1 MTMASWFR
9 RSATQGTSSDK
20 RRLITDDQVR
30 LFTSMIS
37 HGVQVSGKV
46 CGTGGMMIDGEIQS
60 ATIQTSDQSPIAISV
75 RGHVSNSVIH
85 ATDLLIEGAANA
97 VVMTARRKIEFGPSC
112 VVVGTLF
119 KGPNAEMYVS
129 PTADIQ
135 DLTIKP
141 LQESVQIQMPESQ
154 PAGLLRDGHG

>member
-1 MTMASWFR
+1 MASWFHR
-9 RSATQGTSSDK
+9 KVTQGTSSDK

-97 VVMTARRKIEFGPSC
+97 VVMTA
-112 VVVGTLF
+112 
-119 KGPNAEMYVS
+119 
-129 PTADIQ
+129 
-135 DLTIKP
+135 
-141 LQESVQIQMPESQ
+141 
-154 PAGLLRDGHG
+154 